1 MLFVGSIGISAHH
14 RPKIERIQEIA
25 LHHLKNYCKQKSA
38 LCVSGGNQNSSARL
52 EDRFTKMLLRLT
64 SLRALDSEVFEDLF
78 FTNLI
83 GQVEIDNVIPYILR
97 LGGAG
102 VSSFDQLPH
111 RKKVFNQNS
120 ISLLQVKTEN

>member
-1 MLFVGSIGISAHH
+1 MGQSI
-14 RPKIERIQEIA
+14 
-25 LHHLKNYCKQKSA
+25 
-38 LCVSGGNQNSSARL
+38 SGGSQSSSSMIG
-52 EDRFTKMLLRLT
+52 DRFTKMLLRLT

-102 VSSFDQLPH
+102 VSNYQQLP
-111 RKKVFNQNS
+111 R
-120 ISLLQVKTEN
+120 

>member
-1 MLFVGSIGISAHH
+1 
-14 RPKIERIQEIA
+14 
-25 LHHLKNYCKQKSA
+25 
-38 LCVSGGNQNSSARL
+38 
-52 EDRFTKMLLRLT
+52 MLLRLT

-102 VSSFDQLPH
+102 VSIIIKGQRSGRSYRICIFLCRSKLKIKQNLDNGRFEFNCNVEH
-111 RKKVFNQNS
+111 VF
-120 ISLLQVKTEN
+120 L